1 MQIWLKNLRKLR
13 EGRIELKRMN
23 IQLVIQELI
32 KLQS

>member
-23 IQLVIQELI
+23 IQLVVQELI